1 MSWAFKLIV
10 CLLAVIFGIQSTVP
24 TEKNERKAMDSYF
37 KNMTGELGMQKDS
50 SKRQLQ
56 CRWNC
61 QIVESD
67 LGNITQ
73 TIVVTEGRKLS
84 LAFHYEKILEGDC
97 VNPTTGNSN
106 ENATEYWQVWLVNNT
121 LPSFGG
127 NVIRSFSALI
137 QASFKD
143 QVKVL
148 CRFRKTNSTGKETL
162 YGELSSP
169 SEHLE
174 NILRSTVRS
183 IGEVCDPQSDNDVQ
197 PCIQI
202 SEFNHSARWKDF
214 VLHCL
219 IIAFVIAFIYI
230 GPAVV
235 CLYSATQDSRDGICQ
250 ISVEG
255 PSPVGFRSLIGNYF
269 FSTEYTIW
277 HRARKFF
284 MHVVLLPIPFL
295 APVILVEYLLY
306 QNLLPTQNILGI
318 SQIVR
323 PFRILC
329 YGCLC
334 LNAFYLHILRGK
346 PLDDERPCDEVGELP
361 QRMLRHLRIV
371 GSTLSSSCSIC
382 GVSLFG
388 TICAV
393 CASSFPIIVRL
404 LYAPFSLVLISV
416 VIFCGFLAFSLIIF
430 MPFPIAT
437 MLATRNWNGDFFHK
451 RDSFCSLFSLL
462 DILLSW
468 LPTLWAMVMLKSA
481 AVGTLIF
488 FQLVAAFVFSKHS
501 LPFAVCCVAFSY
513 FLWISYRS
521 FTRKYQDLAVSLFEY
536 YDLITDSASERAF
549 SKPKVYVW
557 PAIVSRTPDHD
568 HANDNVHVN
577 RIPKELFDMA
587 CDELMPI
594 RKDIYKLAVKTS

>member
-1 MSWAFKLIV
+1 M
-10 CLLAVIFGIQSTVP
+10 
-24 TEKNERKAMDSYF
+24 
-37 KNMTGELGMQKDS
+37 
-50 SKRQLQ
+50 
-56 CRWNC
+56 
-61 QIVESD
+61 
-67 LGNITQ
+67 
-73 TIVVTEGRKLS
+73 
-84 LAFHYEKILEGDC
+84 
-97 VNPTTGNSN
+97 
-106 ENATEYWQVWLVNNT
+106 
-121 LPSFGG
+121 
-127 NVIRSFSALI
+127 
-137 QASFKD
+137 
-143 QVKVL
+143 
-148 CRFRKTNSTGKETL
+148 
-162 YGELSSP
+162 
-169 SEHLE
+169 
-174 NILRSTVRS
+174 
-183 IGEVCDPQSDNDVQ
+183 Q

-277 HRARKFF
+277 HRVRKFF
-284 MHVVLLPIPFL
+284 MHVVLLPITFL
-295 APVILVEYLLY
+295 APAILVEYLLN

-371 GSTLSSSCSIC
+371 GSTLSSSCFIC

-404 LYAPFSLVLISV
+404 FYAPFSLVLISV
-416 VIFCGFLAFSLIIF
+416 VIFCGFLAFSLIMF
-430 MPFPIAT
+430 MSFPIAT

-468 LPTLWAMVMLKSA
+468 LPTLWAMIMLKSA

-521 FTRKYQDLAVSLFEY
+521 FTRKYQDLVVNLFEY
-536 YDLITDSASERAF
+536 QLRSAHRQRE
-549 SKPKVYVW
+549 
-557 PAIVSRTPDHD
+557 
-568 HANDNVHVN
+568 
-577 RIPKELFDMA
+577 
-587 CDELMPI
+587 
-594 RKDIYKLAVKTS
+594 